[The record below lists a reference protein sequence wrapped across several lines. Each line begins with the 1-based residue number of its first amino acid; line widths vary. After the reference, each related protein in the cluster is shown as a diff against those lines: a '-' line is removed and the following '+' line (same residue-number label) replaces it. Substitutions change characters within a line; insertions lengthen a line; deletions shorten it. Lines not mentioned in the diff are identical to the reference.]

1 MGKPWREMSQREKDG
16 RGSRKWKRTRAFVLA
31 QSDICWMCGRPGAT
45 TVDHY
50 PIPLGQDGTND
61 IGNLRPAH
69 GPKQPWGC
77 PGNFGRKDRSVPVTP
92 TSREW

>member
-1 MGKPWREMSQREKDG
+1 MSKSWRDMSQREKDG
-16 RGSRKWKRTRAFVLA
+16 RGGPSWRRKRAFVLG

-45 TVDHY
+45 TVDHLV
-50 PIPLGQDGTND
+50 PLKDGGTSD
-61 IGNLRPAH
+61 LSNLRPAH

-77 PGNFGRKDRSVPVTP
+77 PGNFGRKDRAVPITP